1 MRKMAREPRV
11 ALVMGSTSDLPQ
23 VEPALEILENL
34 KIPYTTRIL
43 SAHRTPEALREFAR
57 EAHEKGIHVIIACAG
72 AAAHL
77 AGVISSHTDLPV
89 IGVPMA
95 GTTLGGLD
103 ALFSTVQMPGGVPVA
118 TMGIGAAGAKNAVLM
133 AARVLAL
140 QDPGLAEK
148 LARQREAQAAQVLE
162 KDEEI
167 RKQRTWT
174 GEE

>member
-1 MRKMAREPRV
+1 MERKPRI

-23 VEPALEILENL
+23 VEPALGILEEL
-34 KIPYTTRIL
+34 KIPYTTRVL
-43 SAHRTPEALREFAR
+43 SAHRTPDAVRGFAR
-57 EAHEKGIHVIIACAG
+57 EARQQGIQVIIACAG

-118 TMGIGAAGAKNAVLM
+118 TMGIGAAGTKNAVLM
-133 AARVLAL
+133 AARILAL
-140 QDPGLAEK
+140 QDQGLAGN
-148 LARQREAQAAQVLE
+148 LARKREAQTAKVLE

-167 RKQRTWT
+167 RKKRTWT
-174 GEE
+174 GEG